1 MQLDVTHSSD
11 ALMWGLVTSPDIA
24 AGSTT
29 FSVVVL
35 GCTRINAHHI
45 DFVRILMALGFPFS
59 AVAHFPLLIPLL
71 HTLFRY
77 SGISVLLKCPLCST
91 DFPCS
96 RRVFLLA
103 ASASA
108 VGIAQAADNKLDSE

>member
-1 MQLDVTHSSD
+1 M
-11 ALMWGLVTSPDIA
+11 SPDIA

-59 AVAHFPLLIPLL
+59 AVAHFPLLVPLL